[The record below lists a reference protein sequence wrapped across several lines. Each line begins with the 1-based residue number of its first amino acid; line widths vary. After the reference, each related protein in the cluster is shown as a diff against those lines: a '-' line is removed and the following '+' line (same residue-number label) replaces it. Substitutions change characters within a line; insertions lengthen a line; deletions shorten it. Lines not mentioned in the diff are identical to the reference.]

1 MGLWK
6 RLGRLVKRSE
16 EEQKQE
22 LESMSDAEQESL
34 TEQAE
39 LSHHLEVIV
48 DSTFE
53 MEDLK
58 REYELVTSYFSDIQK
73 IEQMEEGSLRKLE
86 EDAGKILMLEEKNT
100 NIQQMP
106 KQLPPD
112 RYRLVHRLEEE
123 IPKAIQRLEELEDM
137 RGKIKRDLEYLE
149 GEKGA
154 LKYEEEELQHKQM
167 ILRNTAIALSVIL
180 VLTVVACLVI
190 TMQLDAELT
199 VPGAA
204 AAAVLLITEFF
215 LFMGYNDANT
225 ECSLCFQ
232 KHNRAIQ
239 LQNKVKIKWLNN
251 TNNLDY
257 LYAKYEVNTQ
267 KELAYDWEQ
276 YCRIREAEQ
285 KYQKNMADL
294 NVYQEEVL
302 ASLKRAGVYDSEIW
316 LQQLAALV
324 DKREM
329 VEVKH
334 SLNVRRQKLRDRMKR
349 NEEVRQNS
357 FVCVKGILTEH
368 PEMKEQAREVLV
380 SYHIAV

>member
-123 IPKAIQRLEELEDM
+123 IPKAIQRLEELEGM

-167 ILRNTAIALSVIL
+167 ILRNAAIALGVIL

>member
-6 RLGRLVKRSE
+6 RLGRMIKRPE

-86 EDAGKILMLEEKNT
+86 EDAGKILMLEEKNI
-100 NIQQMP
+100 NIQQTP
-106 KQLPPD
+106 KQLPPN

-123 IPKAIQRLEELEDM
+123 IPQAIQRLEELEDM

-167 ILRNTAIALSVIL
+167 VLRNTAITLGVIL

-190 TMQLDAELT
+190 TLQLDAELT

-204 AAAVLLITEFF
+204 VAAVLLIAEFF
-215 LFMGYNDANT
+215 LFVSYSDANT
-225 ECSLCFQ
+225 ERSLCFQ

>member
-6 RLGRLVKRSE
+6 RLGRLRKRPEQE
-16 EEQKQE
+16 EKQE
-22 LESMSDAEQESL
+22 LESMSNAEQESL

-39 LSHHLEVIV
+39 LNHHLEVIV

-58 REYELVTSYFSDIQK
+58 REYEMVTSYFSDIQK
-73 IEQMEEGSLRKLE
+73 IEQMEPGSLQRLE
-86 EDAGKILMLEEKNT
+86 EDAGKILMLEERKN
-100 NIQQMP
+100 NFQQTP
-106 KQLPPD
+106 KQLPAE
-112 RYRLVHRLEEE
+112 RYRLILRLEPE
-123 IPKAIQRLEELEDM
+123 IPEAIHRLEELENM

-154 LKYEEEELQHKQM
+154 LQYEEENLQHKQSV
-167 ILRNTAIALSVIL
+167 LRNAAIAIGVIL
-180 VLTVVACLVI
+180 VLTVVACLIVTLQFDI
-190 TMQLDAELT
+190 ELT

-204 AAAVLLITEFF
+204 VAAALLVVEFF
-215 LFMGYNDANT
+215 LFLNYNQANT
-225 ECSLCFQ
+225 ERSLCFQ

-267 KELAYDWEQ
+267 KELSYDWEQ
-276 YCRIREAEQ
+276 YCKIREEEQ

-302 ASLKRAGVYDSEIW
+302 TGLKKAGVYDAEIW
-316 LQQLAALV
+316 LQQLEALV

-334 SLNVRRQKLRDRMKR
+334 SLNVRRQKLRERMKQ
-349 NEEVRQNS
+349 NEESRQNS

-368 PEMKEQAREVLV
+368 PELKEQAKEVLT

>member
-6 RLGRLVKRSE
+6 RLGRMIKRPE

-86 EDAGKILMLEEKNT
+86 EDAGKILMLEEKNI
-100 NIQQMP
+100 NIQQTP
-106 KQLPPD
+106 KQLPPN

-123 IPKAIQRLEELEDM
+123 IPQAIQRLEELEDM

-154 LKYEEEELQHKQM
+154 LQYEEEELQHKQM
-167 ILRNTAIALSVIL
+167 VLRNTAITLGVIL
-180 VLTVVACLVI
+180 VLTVVACLII
-190 TMQLDAELT
+190 TLQLDAELT

-204 AAAVLLITEFF
+204 VAAVLLIAEFF
-215 LFMGYNDANT
+215 LFVSYNDANT
-225 ECSLCFQ
+225 ERSLCFQ

-349 NEEVRQNS
+349 NEELRQNS